1 MAQPERGGATSL
13 NPDPRPSLARRWL
26 LVCAVVLV
34 PVTLGAVATLAL
46 YATRANPPAPK
57 ATESR
62 ASDELVHDG
71 SILIIQP
78 RTTARVAIPV
88 GQVIEI
94 VLQTGAGQAVSANNP
109 AILAAI
115 ATPPCHIFTLCGIPG
130 VQTWAFRAAEPGT
143 TALTITFGVSIATAC
158 KPTNGACLTM
168 PPGGSTMIKPVT
180 VSASP
185 ASG

>member
-1 MAQPERGGATSL
+1 
-13 NPDPRPSLARRWL
+13 
-26 LVCAVVLV
+26 VVLV

-46 YATRANPPAPK
+46 YATRANSPAPK

-130 VQTWAFRAAEPGT
+130 VQTWAFRAAAPGT
-143 TALTITFGVSIATAC
+143 TALTITFGAGLERLCGPNATAC
-158 KPTNGACLTM
+158 RTQTFGT
-168 PPGGSTMIKPVT
+168 STLIKPVT